1 MFVCGGLNNKRNKIS
16 ELIQNQNLLRLRLS
30 QKEKKQRDQEE
41 DYFRDFGNSRVHH
54 NLCPGASCH
63 HAGCFQSQSGTGHGV

>member
-30 QKEKKQRDQEE
+30 QKEKL
-41 DYFRDFGNSRVHH
+41 YYT
-54 NLCPGASCH
+54 NL
-63 HAGCFQSQSGTGHGV
+63 